1 MQDWFDFNGVRC
13 TTKGIHVSEQP
24 PITIPEERA
33 TFTDVPG
40 RSGSLTQLEGDD
52 VYKDLTLAATCFISS
67 TANID
72 QVISYLKGSGKVTFA
87 NRQGGFY
94 YGRIVNQIPFE
105 KILRGNPHCSFSVN
119 FRCKPFLY
127 LNSGST
133 PVTVARSGNFVT
145 NPGCVAS
152 EPVITITGSG
162 DITLMVGMQIIE
174 LSDVDG
180 TITIDSELQETYS
193 GSTPC
198 NEKMEGDYP
207 LLQSGS
213 NAISW
218 DGNVSSVVITP
229 NWRTL

>member
-1 MQDWFDFNGVRC
+1 MKNWFDFNGVRC

-24 PITIPEERA
+24 PITIPEERT

-40 RSGSLTQLEGDD
+40 RSGSLTQLEADD
-52 VYKDLTLAATCFISS
+52 VYNDLTLAATCFITS

-72 QVISYLKGSGKVTFA
+72 QVISYLKGGGKVTFA
-87 NRQGGFY
+87 NRQGGYY

-119 FRCKPFLY
+119 FRCKPFFY

-133 PVTVARSGNFVT
+133 PVTVAHSGNFIT

-152 EPVITITGSG
+152 EPIITITGSG

-174 LSDVDG
+174 LSDVSG
-180 TITIDSELQETYS
+180 TITINSELQETYS
-193 GSTPC
+193 GSNPC

-207 LLQSGS
+207 LLQPGS

-218 DGNVSSVVITP
+218 DGNVSSVVVTP

>member
-1 MQDWFDFNGVRC
+1 MNDWFEFNGVRC
-13 TTKGIHVSEQP
+13 TTYGIHVSEQP
-24 PITIPEERA
+24 PITLPEERV

-52 VYKDLTLAATCFISS
+52 VYKDLTLAATCFIQS

-72 QVISYLKGSGKVTFA
+72 AVAAYLKGAGKVTFA
-87 NRQGGFY
+87 NRQGGYY

-105 KILRGNPHCSFSVN
+105 VILRGNPYRSFSVN
-119 FRCKPFLY
+119 FRCKPFFY

-133 PVTVARSGNFVT
+133 SVMVAHSGNFVT

-152 EPVITITGSG
+152 EPIITITGSG

-174 LSDVDG
+174 LSDVNG
-180 TITIDSELQETYS
+180 TITIDSELQETYNDD
-193 GSTPC
+193 GSC

-207 LLQSGS
+207 LLIPGT

-218 DGNVSSVVITP
+218 EGDVTSVVISP

>member
-13 TTKGIHVSEQP
+13 TTYGIHVSEQP

-40 RSGSLTQLEGDD
+40 RSGSLTQLEADD
-52 VYKDLTLAATCFISS
+52 VYKDLTLAASCFISS

-72 QVISYLKGSGKVTFA
+72 QVISYLKGAGKVTFA

-119 FRCKPFLY
+119 FRCKPFFY

-133 PVTVARSGNFVT
+133 PVTVAHSGDFVT

-180 TITIDSELQETYS
+180 TITIDSVLQETYS
-193 GSTPC
+193 GSNPC
-198 NEKMEGDYP
+198 NEKMEGEYL
-207 LLQSGS
+207 LLQPGS

-218 DGNVSSVVITP
+218 DGNVTSVVVTP